1 LTLRS
6 RLPLTAVLALAA
18 ACGEPREESAF
29 TAYDS
34 AGVDVRVVGAD
45 ARPAAWRVDPK
56 PVLSIGAVDGASEYM
71 LHDARGAVRLPDGG
85 VVLANSGSNE
95 LRWYDA
101 AGRHVRTAGRDGGGP
116 GEFLSLAALAAGP
129 GGRVHA
135 WDATSL
141 RLSTFGADAG
151 LQGYWTVPA
160 DSFGP
165 NVELAGVL
173 ADNSVL
179 LLDGSST
186 VFTLSPAP
194 RRDSMR
200 IWHASPGGAVR
211 RMMTIPGPERIT
223 WGSAQGAVR
232 SPAPFAR
239 STLTAV
245 GDNHVWIGDNGRY
258 EVGGYGDDGRL
269 RRLVRRTADPRK
281 VSAREKDEYRRAWR
295 ERVGSGGPVPGA
307 ALETFLA
314 EMPFPETHPAFSALH
329 VDSEGRLWVRERDDA
344 AGSHWAV
351 HDEDGKLAGSLMLPP
366 GAEPL
371 DISANHVVARWTD
384 EDGVE
389 FVRVYRFVTA
399 RVPDPR

>member
-1 LTLRS
+1 MS
-6 RLPLTAVLALAA
+6 
-18 ACGEPREESAF
+18 
-29 TAYDS
+29 YDS
-34 AGVDVRVVGAD
+34 AGIQVQNTGTGIE
-45 ARPAAWRVDPK
+45 PSAWALEAE
-56 PVLSIGAVDGASEYM
+56 PVISIGEVDGAPEYM
-71 LHDARGAVRLPDGG
+71 LHDVRGALRLPDGG
-85 VVLANSGSNE
+85 VVVANSGSNE

-101 AGRHVRTAGRDGGGP
+101 AGRHVRSAGRDGGGP
-116 GEFLSLAALAAGP
+116 GEFLSLAGLAAGP

-173 ADNSVL
+173 ADNSVV

-245 GDNHVWIGDNGRY
+245 GDDRVWIGDNERY

-269 RRLVRRTADPRK
+269 RRLVRRAAAPRK
-281 VSAREKDEYRRAWR
+281 VSDREKDEYRRAWR

-351 HDEDGKLAGSLMLPP
+351 HDEDGRLAGSLTLPP
-366 GAEPL
+366 RAEPL

-389 FVRVYRFVTA
+389 FVRVYRF
-399 RVPDPR
+399 RP

>member
-1 LTLRS
+1 MS
-6 RLPLTAVLALAA
+6 
-18 ACGEPREESAF
+18 
-29 TAYDS
+29 YDS
-34 AGVDVRVVGAD
+34 AGIHVQNTDNGIKPR
-45 ARPAAWRVDPK
+45 AWAVEAE
-56 PVLSIGAVDGASEYM
+56 PVISIGAVDGAPEYM
-71 LHDARGAVRLPDGG
+71 LHDVRGAVRLPDGG
-85 VVLANSGSNE
+85 IVLANSGSGE

-101 AGRHVRTAGRDGGGP
+101 RGTHVRTAGRDGGGP
-116 GEFLSLAALAAGP
+116 GEFLALAALVRGA

-173 ADNSVL
+173 ADTSVV

-194 RRDSMR
+194 RRDAMK
-200 IWHASPGGAVR
+200 IWHASPGGTVR

-223 WGSAQGAVR
+223 WGSAQAAVR

-245 GDNHVWIGDNGRY
+245 GDDHLWIGDNERY
-258 EVGGYGDDGRL
+258 EVGVHGEDGRL
-269 RRLVRRTADPRK
+269 RRLIRRTAAPRR
-281 VSAREKDEYRRAWR
+281 VSDGEKDEYRRAWR
-295 ERVGSGGPVPGA
+295 ERVGSGGPVPHA
-307 ALETFLA
+307 AQERFLA

-351 HDEDGKLAGSLMLPP
+351 HDTDGKLAGSLTLPP
-366 GAEPL
+366 RAEPL
-371 DISANHVVARWTD
+371 DISAHHVVARWTD

-389 FVRVYRFVTA
+389 FVRVYRFE
-399 RVPDPR
+399 P